1 MLVCLFKPRIVTM
14 LDASNS
20 IIYLEMDQ
28 DENTKQLYGK
38 NKAAEK
44 SFNNYYDRVFICRD
58 Q

>member
-1 MLVCLFKPRIVTM
+1 MRSFEPRIVAM

-20 IIYLEMDQ
+20 IIYLEMGQ